1 MCFTIT
7 FGVFN
12 VGLGLTFS
20 KMFVVRDEDRFPGH
34 PAFTHGHLCGH
45 TERSFGEIVEE
56 GHLTIILS
64 SVLYLPLCWCVRACA
79 RTQPLNGLSRQNA
92 FFFNWVYS
100 QTSNYYFCHIT
111 KNHKIVLGFRVGHPQ
126 MCHSG
131 MWIILSWKQ
140 SRPKRL
146 RKNLWP
152 FF

>member
-64 SVLYLPLCWCVRACA
+64 SVLYLHLCWCVRACA
-79 RTQPLNGLSRQNA
+79 RALAGMQLFHCIHLFIQPFVETL
-92 FFFNWVYS
+92 
-100 QTSNYYFCHIT
+100 
-111 KNHKIVLGFRVGHPQ
+111 
-126 MCHSG
+126 
-131 MWIILSWKQ
+131 
-140 SRPKRL
+140 
-146 RKNLWP
+146 
-152 FF
+152 